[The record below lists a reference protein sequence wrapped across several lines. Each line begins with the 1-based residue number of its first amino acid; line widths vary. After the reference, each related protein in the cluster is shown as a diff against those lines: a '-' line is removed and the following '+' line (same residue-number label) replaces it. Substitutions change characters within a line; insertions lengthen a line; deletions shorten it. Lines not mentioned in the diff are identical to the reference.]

1 MAGRRKTA
9 GLSAALRGLD
19 DRVLGPAPRRYDEPV
34 PLWMSFGGLVG
45 SVAGT
50 VGALVALHVHGSA
63 RVVGLVLLGAALVGY
78 LSAVRRW
85 TRAHRRDA

>member
-1 MAGRRKTA
+1 
-9 GLSAALRGLD
+9 
-19 DRVLGPAPRRYDEPV
+19 
-34 PLWMSFGGLVG
+34 MSFGGLVG